1 MSLVT
6 PFARARTLARLA
18 APAALLALAA
28 CHDNSDTTAPAT
40 PTTLSVVSG
49 SAQTGTVGSALAG
62 PVVLQV
68 QDQSGKP
75 ISGVTVTWT
84 AANGTTSSPESVSD
98 SAGQVTTTWT
108 LGTVAGAET
117 LSASAAGVNA
127 VTVLA
132 TATPGAPSSVVVTS
146 GDAQSGAAGSAL
158 SAALGVKVTDAYGN
172 PVPNV
177 VVQWTDDAGGAL
189 ATATSVTGADG
200 VAQDALTLGAAAG
213 VDDVTAA
220 VPTSNGSVVAV
231 LHETGT

>member
-1 MSLVT
+1 MSIAT
-6 PFARARTLARLA
+6 PFVRTLGRVAV
-18 APAALLALAA
+18 PAAMLALAA
-28 CHDNSDTTAPAT
+28 CHDSSDATAPAT

-49 SAQTGTVGSALAG
+49 SAQTGTVGGALAS
-62 PVVLQV
+62 PVVVQV

-84 AANGTTSSPESVSD
+84 ASSGATSSPESVSD
-98 SAGQVTTTWT
+98 STGQVSTTWT
-108 LGTVAGAET
+108 LGTAAGSAM
-117 LSASAAGVNA
+117 LSASAAGVNS

-132 TATPGAPSSVVVTS
+132 TATPGAPASVAVVS
-146 GDAQSGAAGSAL
+146 GDAQSGAAGTAL

-177 VVQWTDDAGGAL
+177 TVQWTDDAGGAF

-200 VAQDALTLGAAAG
+200 VAQDVLTLGATAG
-213 VDDVTAA
+213 VDDVTASVPA
-220 VPTSNGSVVAV
+220 VAGPVEVV